1 MRRGWCSAIPL
12 VAVLATASAVGA
24 APEDEVLAV
33 IDRFVAA
40 QNAHDLAAVGKLLW
54 DSPQFLWIT
63 RGAPIWGRQPALTRF
78 EALYRGTWR
87 LEPSLS
93 DLRITLLADGVAQL
107 YVPIMFTIG
116 APGQEAQ
123 KTRFLMNQ
131 VLLKTSTGW
140 KVGRV
145 FFPFR
150 RRRSKHPGTDI
161 GEVTTGRRRI
171 REAGCSCSA
180 ALRA

>member
-1 MRRGWCSAIPL
+1 MRREWCSVVL
-12 VAVLATASAVGA
+12 VVVVLASASVLGA
-24 APEDEVLAV
+24 APEDEVRAV

-40 QNAHDLAAVGKLLW
+40 QNAHDLAAVAELLW

-87 LEPSLS
+87 LDPALS
-93 DLRITLLADGVAQL
+93 DLRIMLVADGVAQI

-140 KVGRV
+140 KVASILPIPV
-145 FFPFR
+145 P
-150 RRRSKHPGTDI
+150 TQ
-161 GEVTTGRRRI
+161 
-171 REAGCSCSA
+171 
-180 ALRA
+180 

>member
-1 MRRGWCSAIPL
+1 MRREWCSMVL
-12 VAVLATASAVGA
+12 VVVVLTCASVAGA
-24 APEDEVLAV
+24 APEDEVRAV

-40 QNAHDLAAVGKLLW
+40 QNAHDLAAVGELLW

-87 LEPSLS
+87 LEPALS
-93 DLRITLLADGVAQL
+93 DLRIMLVADGVAQIYL
-107 YVPIMFTIG
+107 PIMFTIG

-131 VLLKTSTGW
+131 VLVKTPMGW
-140 KVGRV
+140 KVASIL
-145 FFPFR
+145 PI
-150 RRRSKHPGTDI
+150 P
-161 GEVTTGRRRI
+161 
-171 REAGCSCSA
+171 APA
-180 ALRA
+180 Q